1 MAKKKNKKKKQEVKI
16 LDLAIV
22 PVQLAVGLETLS
34 LVSAVT
40 L

>member
-22 PVQLAVGLETLS
+22 PVKLAIGIEALGLIAR
-34 LVSAVT
+34 V
-40 L
+40 